1 MKKLLFFFL
10 LFTAVN
16 NCFASNN
23 WTVNYLGQPIN
34 LRALHF
40 INENTGFIVANG
52 YFMKTS
58 NGGVNWNISTSRFNL
73 QKVYF
78 LNNQTGFVVGIS
90 NDSSFILK
98 TTNTGIAWNSYFL
111 RTTESYFEYG
121 NISFKNDNT
130 GYLVYPS
137 INGGYY
143 RTTNNGTFWVLRS
156 FTNEHTRDV
165 KWIGDSLYRIGSQ
178 SNSGLRPVYYTSTDE
193 QEWRTGMI
201 CSECSGER
209 GVSIFVFDTVRY
221 WHTEQTYPLFR
232 RSTWYFPA
240 WQYMSGLSFP
250 ASYSFDDPKYIHY
263 GYSQSPNTRIYSSSN
278 SGFSWNVDTLLDF
291 EVHGMQFVNTQI
303 GYCIGNNGLIAKTT
317 NGGGVIGI
325 VQISNLLPDKF
336 SLNQNYPN
344 PFNPVTNITFNVK
357 NKENVKLTI
366 YDALGREVAILLNE
380 VLQAGSYKIDWDA
393 RDYTSG
399 IYLYKLETKNF
410 SETKKMILLK

>member
-1 MKKLLFFFL
+1 MKKLFLFFLIFIVKTCL
-10 LFTAVN
+10 AN
-16 NCFASNN
+16 PN
-23 WTVNYLGQPIN
+23 WTINYLGQPIN
-34 LRALHF
+34 LRAFHF
-40 INENTGFIVANG
+40 INENTGYVVANG
-52 YFMKTS
+52 YFIKTN
-58 NGGVNWNISTSRFNL
+58 NGGVNWNIASSRFNL

-78 LNNQTGFVVGIS
+78 LNSQKGFAVGLS
-90 NDSSFILK
+90 NDSGFILK
-98 TTNTGIAWNSYFL
+98 TTNAGTNWDSYL
-111 RTTESYFEYG
+111 LSRPGSSFEYG

-130 GYLVYPS
+130 GYVVYPG

-143 RTTNNGTFWVLRS
+143 RTTNSGIFWVFRT
-156 FTNEHTRDV
+156 FTGEHTRDV

-209 GVSIFVFDTVRY
+209 GVSVFVFDTVRY

-263 GYSQSPNTRIYSSSN
+263 GYSQSPNSRIYSSSN

-291 EVHGMQFVNTQI
+291 EVHGMQFINTQV

-317 NGGGVIGI
+317 NGGGAIGI
-325 VQISNLLPDKF
+325 VPISTNVPDKF
-336 SLNQNYPN
+336 SLYQNFPN
-344 PFNPVTNITFNVK
+344 PFNPVTNIKFK
-357 NKENVKLTI
+357 IKEKEIVKLTV
-366 YDALGREVAILLNE
+366 YDVLGREITVLINE
-380 VLQAGSYKIDWDA
+380 VLQAGTYKIDWDA
-393 RDYTSG
+393 TKYPSG
-399 IYLYKLETKNF
+399 IYLYRLESGNF
-410 SETKKMILLK
+410 TETKKMIYIK